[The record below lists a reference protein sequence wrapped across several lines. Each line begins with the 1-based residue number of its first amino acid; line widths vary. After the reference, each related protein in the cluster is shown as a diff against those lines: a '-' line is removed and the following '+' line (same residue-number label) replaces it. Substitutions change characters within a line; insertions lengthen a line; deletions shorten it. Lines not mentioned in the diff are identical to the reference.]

1 MRARE
6 DLHPNFAEF
15 PFHALLRCIGVG
27 VEPPKPLQPFQ
38 TRSIGYIDAI
48 VLLGRRTHMHWYN
61 PKVGKVEDVRAPSTD
76 EEALEMLSG
85 HPDSDGF
92 VERYVVLREE
102 GMSVEQALVFV
113 GHRFRMFHLRHHNLG
128 RTPELQHL
136 Y

>member
-1 MRARE
+1 
-6 DLHPNFAEF
+6 
-15 PFHALLRCIGVG
+15 
-27 VEPPKPLQPFQ
+27 
-38 TRSIGYIDAI
+38 
-48 VLLGRRTHMHWYN
+48 MHWYN

-85 HPDSDGF
+85 HPDSDAF

-113 GHRFRMFHLRHHNLG
+113 GHRFRMFHLRHQNLG
-128 RTPELQHL
+128 RTRELQHL